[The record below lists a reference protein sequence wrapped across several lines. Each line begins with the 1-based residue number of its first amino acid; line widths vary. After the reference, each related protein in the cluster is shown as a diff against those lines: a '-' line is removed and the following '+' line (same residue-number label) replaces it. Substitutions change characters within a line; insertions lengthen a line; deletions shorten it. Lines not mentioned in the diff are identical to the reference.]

1 VQRPLFVRLY
11 KAIDSEFTSALAQNL
26 SVHRFQFF
34 IVLLIHQRLLHYPS
48 TIPQHFMMLRRAFL
62 KSVIAFWLIWLTSWM
77 MIPSAS
83 ALGGTQPAIGQPAPS
98 FSLPSNTGEGEISL
112 TDYQGQW
119 VVVYFYPKDFT
130 SGCTLE
136 ARRFQQDLPK
146 YRAKNTQI
154 LGISADDVES
164 HAEFCDSEG
173 LRFPLLADVGG
184 TVSKAYG
191 SWLGIASLRHTFIID
206 PAGVLQATF
215 LGVNPA
221 IHSAEV
227 LAKLDELQAV

>member
-1 VQRPLFVRLY
+1 MG
-11 KAIDSEFTSALAQNL
+11 ALL
-26 SVHRFQFF
+26 PRRGFHLLHPVPHPHKKRCKF
-34 IVLLIHQRLLHYPS
+34 ILCLHMKVLLRRFIGIISVLLLMLGGWGA
-48 TIPQHFMMLRRAFL
+48 IAPQSH
-62 KSVIAFWLIWLTSWM
+62 
-77 MIPSAS
+77 
-83 ALGGTQPAIGQPAPS
+83 ALGGEQPALNQPAPQ
-98 FSLPSNTGEGEISL
+98 FTLPTNVGDGETSLA
-112 TDYQGQW
+112 DYRGQW

-146 YRAKNTQI
+146 YQKHNTQI
-154 LGISADDVES
+154 LGISVDDVDS

-173 LRFPLLADVGG
+173 LKFPLLADTSG

-191 SWLGIASLRHTFIID
+191 SWLSGMSLRHTYLID
-206 PAGVLQATF
+206 PNGVLRERF

-227 LAKLDELQAV
+227 LERLEELQAS